1 MQFLWIVIQSLANFE
16 AVFLNESHY
25 PDDMESR
32 DLHDDGDDDG
42 ELLGVP
48 AGGDP
53 DGGAGEPLLSVPR
66 CLDHRQDTHQI
77 LEDCQC
83 FLESELRGCRELHP
97 EEHEVS
103 W

>member
-1 MQFLWIVIQSLANFE
+1 MTHLIFSFDMDSLE
-16 AVFLNESHY
+16 RVE
-25 PDDMESR
+25 DC
-32 DLHDDGDDDG
+32 DDDG
-42 ELLGVP
+42 AP
-48 AGGDP
+48 PGGDP

-66 CLDHRQDTHQI
+66 CLDHLQDTHQI

-103 W
+103 